1 MIWYLIII
9 IIVIVVTT
17 VLTTTDMA
25 CDRPSLRFYI
35 GVLPPHCR
43 RPQSALFHHR
53 SVGSR
58 MGRRG
63 NMHML
68 IGTSWLSSVTAAH
81 AKQLFITKRL
91 SLVLALKVKGWF
103 LFRLSL
109 RIHGNMYLWWSLC
122 TLYLPTCRVR
132 VTIQVTRVKSLLLC
146 SCDVFCAL
154 INSLVCW
161 LYALDGLNLLSY
173 LILILMNLLWIC

>member
-1 MIWYLIII
+1 MIRYIVII
-9 IIVIVVTT
+9 IIVIVT
-17 VLTTTDMA
+17 VLTTDMA
-25 CDRPSLRFYI
+25 CDRPSLWFYI
-35 GVLPPHCR
+35 GVPPPHCH
-43 RPQSALFHHR
+43 RPQSALFHHH

-68 IGTSWLSSVTAAH
+68 IGMSWLSSVTAAH
-81 AKQLFITKRL
+81 TKQLFITKRL
-91 SLVLALKVKGWF
+91 SLVSALKVKGWF

-122 TLYLPTCRVR
+122 TLYLPTCQVR
-132 VTIQVTRVKSLLLC
+132 VTIQVTRLKSLLLC

-154 INSLVCW
+154 INSLVS
-161 LYALDGLNLLSY
+161 LSLLSY
-173 LILILMNLLWIC
+173 LLLILQNLLWIC